1 MVEISIQDGR
11 AEFEVQGWSKL
22 WALRSRI
29 SVPLA
34 SIRDVRRADPGVVRG
49 WWKGLRLPGTHVPG
63 VIVAGTFYDG
73 SKRVFWDVRRPARA
87 IEVELAGGA
96 DYDRLVVDVAD
107 PDAAVERL
115 RGVIRSPAT

>member
-11 AEFEVQGWSKL
+11 AVFEVQGWSKL

-34 SIRDVRRADPGVVRG
+34 SIRDVRRVDPAVIRG

-63 VIVAGTFYDG
+63 VIIAGTFYEG
-73 SKRVFWDVRRPARA
+73 SKCIFWDVRKPVRA
-87 IEVELAGGA
+87 IEVELAGA
-96 DYDRLVVDVAD
+96 EYDRLIVDVAD
-107 PDAAVERL
+107 PDEAVERL
-115 RGVIRSPAT
+115 RAAIRPPAA